1 MTDVNLSSVLGG
13 GAATGGGY
21 DATAYQMIK
30 TAVSEAAI
38 TAGGELA
45 DRREVFD
52 QLVFNLTDDGVV
64 IASKTATSAFNDAD
78 DALTI
83 ASNVPLRDYINGVPY
98 LSALGLASS
107 ELSAYFK
114 TGGGAL
120 DTFSYD
126 SKSKSVSAETANP
139 SGVFFKPDGGKLYV
153 CSYNPDEV
161 FQYTLSTPWD
171 VSTATYDSVS
181 LSVTSQES
189 LPRDLFF
196 SQDGTKL
203 YVLGTGSQTVH
214 QYTMSTPWDIST
226 ASYDSVSF
234 TLTGEPQPQSM
245 YIAPNGLLLFV
256 VGSSGDAVRQYTL
269 DTAWDISSA
278 VYAEKSFS
286 VASQSSNPLGIWISA
301 GGDKLYIAGGDVFQY
316 SLATPYDIS
325 TASYDS
331 IYLNPA
337 DTNPEGIFFNSSG
350 NRLYVVGSATDYVYQ
365 YSGTPL
371 TSSQLFAPV

>member
-1 MTDVNLSSVLGG
+1 
-13 GAATGGGY
+13 
-21 DATAYQMIK
+21 
-30 TAVSEAAI
+30 
-38 TAGGELA
+38 
-45 DRREVFD
+45 
-52 QLVFNLTDDGVV
+52 
-64 IASKTATSAFNDAD
+64 
-78 DALTI
+78 
-83 ASNVPLRDYINGVPY
+83 
-98 LSALGLASS
+98 
-107 ELSAYFK
+107 
-114 TGGGAL
+114 
-120 DTFSYD
+120 
-126 SKSKSVSAETANP
+126 
-139 SGVFFKPDGGKLYV
+139 
-153 CSYNPDEV
+153 
-161 FQYTLSTPWD
+161 
-171 VSTATYDSVS
+171 
-181 LSVTSQES
+181 
-189 LPRDLFF
+189 
-196 SQDGTKL
+196 
-203 YVLGTGSQTVH
+203 
-214 QYTMSTPWDIST
+214 
-226 ASYDSVSF
+226 
-234 TLTGEPQPQSM
+234 M